1 MNKILLVIDGNAL
14 IHRAY
19 HALPGFK
26 THNGVLTNAVYGFAS
41 MLLKTI
47 DDFSPTHVC
56 VCFDTPA
63 KTFRKELYAEYQSH
77 RPEMEDDLSK
87 QFPYVKEF
95 LESAGII
102 HIEKAGFEA
111 DDVIGT
117 ISKRAHEE
125 GFTTYILTGD
135 KDIVQL
141 VDDKTFVI
149 APKKGLTEIQLYT
162 PESALERFGIPADK
176 IPELKG
182 LMGDPSDNYKGVAG
196 IGPKTAAT
204 LLTQFKTVANIYDH
218 LDEVASPK
226 TRELLEKGKESAF
239 MSQKLATIVRDLEL
253 DISIDKCV
261 RTPYNQSL
269 RDFFEK
275 LEFNTLLKRYFD
287 SKQPAARI
295 EKVEKVEEK
304 EKTDQLDLF

>member
-1 MNKILLVIDGNAL
+1 MNKTLLIVDGNAL

-47 DDFSPTHVC
+47 DDFTPTHIC
-56 VCFDTPA
+56 VCFDTPV
-63 KTFRKELYAEYQSH
+63 KTFRKEMYEEYQSH
-77 RPEMEDDLSK
+77 RPEMESDLSK

-117 ISKRAHEE
+117 ISKRAEEE
-125 GFTTYILTGD
+125 GFISYILTGD

-141 VDDKTFVI
+141 VDKKIFVI
-149 APKKGLTEIQLYT
+149 APKKGLSEIQLYT
-162 PESALERFGIPADK
+162 EESALEKFGIPPHL

-182 LMGDPSDNYKGVAG
+182 LMGDASDNYKGVPG

-204 LLTQFKTVANIYDH
+204 LITQFGSVEEIYRH
-218 LDEVASPK
+218 LDKVASAG
-226 TRELLEKGKESAF
+226 TRALLEKGKESALI
-239 MSQKLATIVRDLEL
+239 SQRLATIVRDLEL
-253 DISIDKCV
+253 DITIDKCV
-261 RTPYNQSL
+261 RGPYDQNL

-287 SKQPAARI
+287 SKPAPVV
-295 EKVEKVEEK
+295 VEKK
-304 EKTDQLDLF
+304 TTDQLDLF

>member
-1 MNKILLVIDGNAL
+1 MTKTLLLIDGNAL

-19 HALPGFK
+19 HALPNFK
-26 THNGVLTNAVYGFAS
+26 THKGIPTNAVYGFAS

-47 DDFSPTHVC
+47 DDFAPTHIC

-63 KTFRKELYAEYQSH
+63 KTFRKELYSEYQSH

-95 LESAGII
+95 LDSAGIS
-102 HIEKAGFEA
+102 HVEKPGFEA

-117 ISKRAHEE
+117 ISKKAAENDFR
-125 GFTTYILTGD
+125 TYILTGD

-149 APKKGLTEIQLYT
+149 APKKGLTEIMLYT
-162 PESALERFGIPADK
+162 EESAAERFGIPPHK

-182 LMGDPSDNYKGVAG
+182 LMGDPSDNYPGVSG
-196 IGPKTAAT
+196 IGPKTAST
-204 LLTQFKTVANIYDH
+204 LIMQFGSVENIYKH
-218 LDEVASPK
+218 LSEVQSDK
-226 TRELLEKGKESAF
+226 TRELLEKGKENAK
-239 MSQKLATIVRDLEL
+239 MSQKLATIVRDVDL
-253 DISIDKCV
+253 DIKIANYV
-261 RTPYNQSL
+261 RKPYNQSL

-275 LEFNTLLKRYFD
+275 VEFNSLLKRYFA
-287 SKQPAARI
+287 SKQP
-295 EKVEKVEEK
+295 EPVVEKEPSN
-304 EKTDQLDLF
+304 QLDLF

>member
-1 MNKILLVIDGNAL
+1 MNKILLIIDGNAL

-26 THNGVLTNAVYGFAS
+26 THNGTLTNAVYGFAS

-56 VCFDTPA
+56 VCFDTPV
-63 KTFRKELYAEYQSH
+63 KTFRKELYVEYQSH
-77 RPEMEDDLSK
+77 RPDMEDELSN

-95 LESAGII
+95 LESAGIT
-102 HIEKAGFEA
+102 HTEKAGFEA

-117 ISKRAHEE
+117 ISKHAYEQ

-162 PESALERFGIPADK
+162 PETALERFGLPANK

-182 LMGDPSDNYKGVAG
+182 LMGDPSDNYKGVPG

-204 LLTQFKTVANIYDH
+204 LLTQFGTVAHIYEH
-218 LDEVASPK
+218 LGEIASPK

-261 RTPYNQSL
+261 RTPYNDNL

-275 LEFNTLLKRYFD
+275 LEFNTLLKRYFN
-287 SKQPAARI
+287 SKQPSARI
-295 EKVEKVEEK
+295 EKVEKVEKK

>member
-1 MNKILLVIDGNAL
+1 MNNTLLIIDGNAL

-26 THNGVLTNAVYGFAS
+26 THHGTLTNAVYGFAS

-56 VCFDTPA
+56 VCFDTPV

-77 RPEMEDDLSK
+77 RPEMEDELSK

-95 LESAGII
+95 LENAGIT

-117 ISKRAHEE
+117 ISKRAYAQ
-125 GFTTYILTGD
+125 GYTTYILTGD

-162 PESALERFGIPADK
+162 PETALERFGLPANK

-182 LMGDPSDNYKGVAG
+182 LMGDPSDNYKGVTG

-204 LLTQFKTVANIYDH
+204 LLAQFKTVANIYDH
-218 LDEVASPK
+218 LDEVSSPK
-226 TRELLEKGKESAF
+226 TREMLEKGRESAF

-253 DISIDKCV
+253 DISIDNCV
-261 RTPYNQSL
+261 RKPYNQSL
-269 RDFFEK
+269 RNFFEK

-287 SKQPAARI
+287 SKQPTARI
-295 EKVEKVEEK
+295 EKVEKVK

>member
-1 MNKILLVIDGNAL
+1 MNKTLLIVDGNAL

-26 THNGVLTNAVYGFAS
+26 THEGVLTNAVYGFAS

-47 DDFSPTHVC
+47 DDFSPTHIC
-56 VCFDTPA
+56 VCFDTPV
-63 KTFRKELYAEYQSH
+63 KTFRKELYENYQSH
-77 RPEMEDDLSK
+77 RPEMESDLSK

-95 LESAGII
+95 LDSAGIT
-102 HIEKAGFEA
+102 HAEKPGYEA
-111 DDVIGT
+111 DDVMGT
-117 ISKRAHEE
+117 ISKRAEDA

-162 PESALERFGIPADK
+162 EESAQEKFGIPPHL

-182 LMGDPSDNYKGVAG
+182 LMGDPSDNYKGVPG
-196 IGPKTAAT
+196 IGPKTAAI
-204 LLTQFKTVANIYDH
+204 LIAQFGSVKSVYDH
-218 LDEVASPK
+218 LAEVASPK
-226 TRELLEKGKESAF
+226 TRELLKKNKESAVL
-239 MSQKLATIVRDLEL
+239 SQRLATIVRDLDL
-253 DISIDKCV
+253 DISIDNCM
-261 RTPYNQSL
+261 RSPYNQDL

-275 LEFNTLLKRYFD
+275 LEFNTLLKRYFA
-287 SKQPAARI
+287 SNQTPRPLK
-295 EKVEKVEEK
+295 EEKKVEKEPQ
-304 EKTDQLDLF
+304 DQLDLF